1 MKNQLW
7 GTYLLSPLFLAALFV
22 QSNQV
27 SAQEIEQY
35 SIEKY
40 SAELNLESSELDQ
53 VTNVNQ
59 LRDVSPT
66 DWAYEALRSLVDR
79 YGCIVGYPDQ
89 TFRGAKPLSRYEF
102 AAGLNACLN
111 QIERLIASSEAV
123 LREDIETINRLL
135 QEFEA
140 ELASLNGRV
149 DNLEGR
155 VAFLEDHQ
163 FSTTTKLR
171 GETSFALSQV
181 FGREKADGSGD
192 LDSITVFNFRSR
204 LNFNTSFTGQ
214 DLLKVR
220 LDALNTVP
228 FGPGEEED
236 DPNVTGTNMTRT
248 AFDEGSDGSVRV
260 GKLYYTFA
268 IGSSNKSEHSEPD
281 RDSHGHNEHEHDETK
296 EKHGGDSEHFH
307 GAAEGKLSFI
317 IDAVGGEFNENFAN
331 YNEYFSEELTGAI
344 SRFGRFN
351 PIYYQGLEGAGAT
364 VNYNFNDAIAFSV
377 GYLAPR
383 ASEPL
388 EGAGLFN
395 GSYAAI
401 AQLGIEPTDN
411 LGFGLTYSR
420 GYYVP
425 DELAVSGETGSEN
438 ANAPFGEDIATTA
451 DHLGLQGRYQINDRV
466 NIAAWGG
473 VSFANAETD
482 GDNEGIAVNQGDNAT
497 IFNWA
502 VTLAFPDLLSE
513 GSLGGII
520 FGQPPKVSSNDGG
533 EEDEDS
539 PWHIEAQ
546 YRYQINDNIAI
557 NPGFFVVINPENNSD
572 NDTIYVGTIRTIF
585 KF

>member
-1 MKNQLW
+1 MLGVRKMKNHLW
-7 GTYLLSPLFLAALFV
+7 NACLISPLFLGTLLV
-22 QSNQV
+22 QNKV
-27 SAQEIEQY
+27 SAQEI
-35 SIEKY
+35 SSY
-40 SAELNLESSELDQ
+40 SAELNQ
-53 VTNVNQ
+53 ITNVDR
-59 LRDVSPT
+59 LRDVSPG

-79 YGCIVGYPDQ
+79 YGCIAGYPNQ
-89 TFRGAKPLSRYEF
+89 TYRGSQALSRYEF
-102 AAGLNACLN
+102 AAGLNFCLN

-123 LREDIETINRLL
+123 VREDLDTISRLT

-140 ELASLNGRV
+140 ELAAIGGRIDSLETRT
-149 DNLEGR
+149 
-155 VAFLEDHQ
+155 AFLEDNR
-163 FSTTTKLR
+163 FSTTTKLG
-171 GETSFALSQV
+171 GEASFALSQV
-181 FGREKADGSGD
+181 FGDEKADDSGD
-192 LDSITVFNFRSR
+192 IDSVTVFNFRSR
-204 LNFNTSFTGQ
+204 LSFNSSFTGK

-228 FGPGEEED
+228 FGSGEEED

-248 AFDEGSDGSVRV
+248 AFDEGSDGSVRI

-268 IGSSNKSEHSEPD
+268 IGESSESNHSGHGHDDHEH
-281 RDSHGHNEHEHDETK
+281 DSHGHDEAK
-296 EKHGGDSEHFH
+296 DEGHSEHLH
-307 GAAEGKLSFI
+307 GAAEGKLSFV

-351 PIYYQGLEGAGAT
+351 PIYYQGLEGTGAT
-364 VNYNFNDAIAFSV
+364 VNYNFSDAIALSV

-401 AQLGIEPTDN
+401 AQASIEPTDN

-420 GYYVP
+420 GYYAP
-425 DELAVSGETGSEN
+425 DELVVSGETGSEN
-438 ANAPFGEDIATTA
+438 ANAPFGEEIATSA
-451 DHLGLQGRYQINDRV
+451 DHFGLQGKYELSDRLSV
-466 NIAAWGG
+466 SAWGG
-473 VSFANAETD
+473 LTLAHALAD
-482 GDNEGIAVNQGDNAT
+482 GDNEGIAVTNGDDAT

-502 VTLAFPDLLSE
+502 VTLAFLDLFSE

-520 FGQPPKVSSNDGG
+520 IGQPPKVSSNDGG

-539 PWHIEAQ
+539 AWHIEAQ
-546 YRYQINDNIAI
+546 YRYQLNDHVAI

-585 KF
+585 EF

>member
-7 GTYLLSPLFLAALFV
+7 GTCLLSPLFLATLLV
-22 QSNQV
+22 QNEV
-27 SAQEIEQY
+27 SAQDIASY
-35 SIEKY
+35 NT
-40 SAELNLESSELDQ
+40 ELSQ

-79 YGCIVGYPDQ
+79 YGCIAGYPNQ
-89 TFRGAKPLSRYEF
+89 TYRGSQALTRYEF
-102 AAGLNACLN
+102 AAGLNSCLN

-123 LREDIETINRLL
+123 SQEDLATINRLS

-140 ELASLNGRV
+140 ELASIGGRI
-149 DNLEGR
+149 DSLETR
-155 VAFLEDHQ
+155 TAFLEDNQ
-163 FSTTTKLR
+163 FSTTTKLG
-171 GETSFALSQV
+171 GEISFALSQV
-181 FGREKADGSGD
+181 FGDEKADGSGD

-204 LNFNTSFTGQ
+204 LSFDSSFTGR

-228 FGPGEEED
+228 FGSGEEED
-236 DPNVTGTNMTRT
+236 DPNVTGTGMTRT
-248 AFDEGSDGSVRV
+248 AFDEGSDGSVRI

-268 IGSSNKSEHSEPD
+268 IGESGESDHSGHGH
-281 RDSHGHNEHEHDETK
+281 DSHGHDSHEHDEEK
-296 EKHGGDSEHFH
+296 EAHGGHSEHLH
-307 GAAEGKLSFI
+307 GAAEGKLSFV

-351 PIYYQGLEGAGAT
+351 PIYYQGLEGTGAT
-364 VNYNFNDAIAFSV
+364 ANYSFSDAIALSV

-401 AQLGIEPTDN
+401 AQVSIEPIDD

-420 GYYVP
+420 GYYAP
-425 DELAVSGETGSEN
+425 DELVVSGETGSET
-438 ANAPFGEDIATTA
+438 ANAPFGEEIATSA
-451 DHLGLQGRYQINDRV
+451 DHFGLQGKYELSDRLS
-466 NIAAWGG
+466 ISAWGG
-473 VSFANAETD
+473 LSFAHALAD
-482 GDNEGIAVNQGDNAT
+482 GDNEGIAVTDGDDAT

-502 VTLAFPDLLSE
+502 VTLAFPDLLAE

-533 EEDEDS
+533 VEDEDS
-539 PWHIEAQ
+539 AWHVEAQ
-546 YRYQINDNIAI
+546 YRYRLNDHVAI

-585 KF
+585 EF

>member
-7 GTYLLSPLFLAALFV
+7 STCLLSPLFLATLLL
-22 QSNQV
+22 QNEV
-27 SAQEIEQY
+27 SAQDIASY
-35 SIEKY
+35 ST
-40 SAELNLESSELDQ
+40 ELNQ

-59 LRDVSPT
+59 LRDVSPG

-79 YGCIVGYPDQ
+79 YGCIVGYPNQ
-89 TFRGAKPLSRYEF
+89 TYRGSQALSRYEF
-102 AAGLNACLN
+102 AAGLNSCLN
-111 QIERLIASSEAV
+111 QIERLIASSEAI
-123 LREDIETINRLL
+123 LKEDLDTINRLT

-140 ELASLNGRV
+140 ELATIGGRIDSLETRT
-149 DNLEGR
+149 
-155 VAFLEDHQ
+155 AFLEDHQ
-163 FSTTTKLR
+163 FSTTTKLG
-171 GETSFALSQV
+171 GEASFALSQV
-181 FGREKADGSGD
+181 FGDEKADGSGD
-192 LDSITVFNFRSR
+192 IDSVTVFNFRSR
-204 LNFNTSFTGQ
+204 LSFNTSFTGK

-220 LDALNTVP
+220 LNALNTVP
-228 FGPGEEED
+228 FGSGEEED

-248 AFDEGSDGSVRV
+248 AFDEGSDGSVRI

-268 IGSSNKSEHSEPD
+268 IGRSGESDHSEHEKD
-281 RDSHGHNEHEHDETK
+281 EHDEEK
-296 EKHGGDSEHFH
+296 ETHGGHSEHLH
-307 GAAEGKLSFI
+307 GAAEGKLSFV

-351 PIYYQGLEGAGAT
+351 PIYYQGLEGTGAT
-364 VNYNFNDAIAFSV
+364 VNYSFSDAIALSV

-401 AQLGIEPTDN
+401 AQVSIEPTDN

-420 GYYVP
+420 GYYAP
-425 DELAVSGETGSEN
+425 DELVVSGETGSET
-438 ANAPFGEDIATTA
+438 ANAPFGEEIATSA
-451 DHLGLQGRYQINDRV
+451 DHFGLQGKYQVSDRLS
-466 NIAAWGG
+466 ISAWGG
-473 VSFANAETD
+473 LTLAHALTD
-482 GDNEGIAVNQGDNAT
+482 GDNEGIAVNDGDDAT

-502 VTLAFPDLLSE
+502 VTLAFPDLFSE

-520 FGQPPKVSSNDGG
+520 IGQPPKVSSNDGG

-539 PWHIEAQ
+539 AWHIEAQ
-546 YRYQINDNIAI
+546 YRYQLNDHVAI

-572 NDTIYVGTIRTIF
+572 NNTIYVGTIRTIF
-585 KF
+585 EF

>member
-1 MKNQLW
+1 MRSQFW
-7 GTYLLSPLFLAALFV
+7 RTCLLSPLFLTTALRQNEVF
-22 QSNQV
+22 
-27 SAQEIEQY
+27 AQDINSY
-35 SIEKY
+35 STDF
-40 SAELNLESSELDQ
+40 NQ

-59 LRDVSPT
+59 LRDVFPG
-66 DWAYEALRSLVDR
+66 DWAYEALRSLVAR
-79 YGCIVGYPDQ
+79 YGCIVGFPNQ
-89 TFRGAKPLSRYEF
+89 TYRGSQALSRYEF
-102 AAGLNACLN
+102 AAGLNSCLN
-111 QIERLIASSEAV
+111 QIERLIASSEAIV
-123 LREDIETINRLL
+123 KEDLDTINRLT

-140 ELASLNGRV
+140 ELAAIGGRIDSLETRT
-149 DNLEGR
+149 
-155 VAFLEDHQ
+155 AFLEDNQ
-163 FSTTTKLR
+163 FSTTTKLG
-171 GETSFALSQV
+171 GETSLALSQV
-181 FGREKADGSGD
+181 FGDEKADGSGE
-192 LDSITVFNFRSR
+192 LDSVTVFNFRSR
-204 LNFNTSFTGQ
+204 LSLNTSLTGK

-228 FGPGEEED
+228 FGSGEEED

-248 AFDEGSDGSVRV
+248 AFDEGSDGSVRI

-268 IGSSNKSEHSEPD
+268 IGELGKLDKSDHSG
-281 RDSHGHNEHEHDETK
+281 HGHNSHRHDSDGHSEAKDT
-296 EKHGGDSEHFH
+296 HGGHSEHLH
-307 GAAEGKLSFI
+307 GAAEGKLSFV

-331 YNEYFSEELTGAI
+331 FNEYFSEELTGAI

-351 PIYYQGLEGAGAT
+351 PIYYQGLEGTGAT
-364 VNYNFNDAIAFSV
+364 VNYNFSDAVALSV

-401 AQLGIEPTDN
+401 AQVRIEPTDD

-420 GYYVP
+420 GYYAP
-425 DELAVSGETGSEN
+425 DELVVSGETGSET
-438 ANAPFGEDIATTA
+438 ANAPFGEEIATSA
-451 DHLGLQGRYQINDRV
+451 DHFGLQGRYQISDRLS
-466 NIAAWGG
+466 ISAWGG
-473 VSFANAETD
+473 LTLAHALAD
-482 GDNEGIAVNQGDNAT
+482 GDNEGILVNDGDDAT

-502 VTLAFPDLLSE
+502 VTLAFLDLFSE

-539 PWHIEAQ
+539 AWHIEVQ
-546 YRYQINDNIAI
+546 YRYQLNDHVAI

-585 KF
+585 EF

>member
-1 MKNQLW
+1 MRSQFW
-7 GTYLLSPLFLAALFV
+7 RTCLLSPLLLTTALGQKEVF
-22 QSNQV
+22 
-27 SAQEIEQY
+27 AQDIHSY
-35 SIEKY
+35 STDF
-40 SAELNLESSELDQ
+40 NQ

-59 LRDVSPT
+59 LRDVFPG
-66 DWAYEALRSLVDR
+66 DWAYEALRSLVAR
-79 YGCIVGYPDQ
+79 YGCIVGFPNQ
-89 TFRGAKPLSRYEF
+89 TYRGSQALSRYEF
-102 AAGLNACLN
+102 AAGLNSCLN
-111 QIERLIASSEAV
+111 QIERLIASSEAIV
-123 LREDIETINRLL
+123 KEDLDTINRLT

-140 ELASLNGRV
+140 ELAAIGGRIDSLETRT
-149 DNLEGR
+149 
-155 VAFLEDHQ
+155 AFLEDNQ
-163 FSTTTKLR
+163 FSTTTKLG
-171 GETSFALSQV
+171 GETSLALSQV
-181 FGREKADGSGD
+181 FGDEKADGSGE
-192 LDSITVFNFRSR
+192 LDSVTVFNFRSR
-204 LNFNTSFTGQ
+204 LSLNTSFTGK

-228 FGPGEEED
+228 FGSGEEED

-248 AFDEGSDGSVRV
+248 AFDEGSDGSVRI

-268 IGSSNKSEHSEPD
+268 IGELGKLDKSDHSG
-281 RDSHGHNEHEHDETK
+281 HGHNSHRHDSDGHSEAKDT
-296 EKHGGDSEHFH
+296 HGGHSEHLH
-307 GAAEGKLSFI
+307 GAAEGKLSFV

-331 YNEYFSEELTGAI
+331 FNEYFSEELTGAI

-351 PIYYQGLEGAGAT
+351 PIYYQGLEGTGAT
-364 VNYNFNDAIAFSV
+364 VNYNFSDAVALSV

-401 AQLGIEPTDN
+401 AQVRIEPTDD

-420 GYYVP
+420 GYYAP
-425 DELAVSGETGSEN
+425 DELVVSGETGSET
-438 ANAPFGEDIATTA
+438 ANAPFGEEIATSA
-451 DHLGLQGRYQINDRV
+451 DHFGLQGRYQISERLS
-466 NIAAWGG
+466 ISAWGG
-473 VSFANAETD
+473 LTLAHALAD
-482 GDNEGIAVNQGDNAT
+482 GDNEGILVNDGDDAT

-502 VTLAFPDLLSE
+502 VTLAFLDLFSE

-539 PWHIEAQ
+539 AWHIEVQ
-546 YRYQINDNIAI
+546 YRYQLNDHVAI

-585 KF
+585 EF

>member
-7 GTYLLSPLFLAALFV
+7 RSCWLSSLFLPTLLV
-22 QSNQV
+22 QNEV
-27 SAQEIEQY
+27 FAQDIDT
-35 SIEKY
+35 Y
-40 SAELNLESSELDQ
+40 SADLNQ
-53 VTNVNQ
+53 ITNVNQ

-79 YGCIVGYPDQ
+79 YGCIAGFPNQSY
-89 TFRGAKPLSRYEF
+89 RGSQPLSRYEF
-102 AAGLNACLN
+102 AAGLNSCLN

-123 LREDIETINRLL
+123 VKEDLDTINRLT

-140 ELASLNGRV
+140 ELAAIGGRIDSLETRT
-149 DNLEGR
+149 
-155 VAFLEDHQ
+155 AFLEDNQ
-163 FSTTTKLR
+163 FSTTTKLA

-181 FGREKADGSGD
+181 FGDEKADGSGD
-192 LDSITVFNFRSR
+192 LDSVTVFNFRSR
-204 LNFNTSFTGQ
+204 LNFNTSFTGK

-228 FGPGEEED
+228 FGPGEED

-248 AFDEGSDGSVRV
+248 AFDEGTDGSVRI

-268 IGSSNKSEHSEPD
+268 IGELGKSGKSDHSGHGHD
-281 RDSHGHNEHEHDETK
+281 DHGHDSHGHDAAK
-296 EKHGGDSEHFH
+296 DVDGGHSEHLH
-307 GAAEGKLSFI
+307 GAAEGKLSFV

-331 YNEYFSEELTGAI
+331 YNEFFSEELTGAV

-351 PIYYQGLEGAGAT
+351 PIYYQGLEGTGAT
-364 VNYNFNDAIAFSV
+364 VNYDFSDAVALSV

-395 GSYAAI
+395 GSFAAI
-401 AQLGIEPTDN
+401 AQVSIEPTDN

-420 GYYVP
+420 GYYAP
-425 DELAVSGETGSEN
+425 DELVVSGETGSET
-438 ANAPFGEDIATTA
+438 ANAPFGEEIATSA
-451 DHLGLQGRYQINDRV
+451 DHFGLQGKYQVSDRLS
-466 NIAAWGG
+466 ISAWGG
-473 VSFANAETD
+473 LSLAHAQVD
-482 GDNEGIAVNQGDNAT
+482 GDNEGIAVNEGDDAT

-502 VTLAFPDLLSE
+502 VTLAFPDLFAE

-533 EEDEDS
+533 EEDENS
-539 PWHIEAQ
+539 AWHIEAQ
-546 YRYQINDNIAI
+546 YRYQINDYVAI
-557 NPGFFVVINPENNSD
+557 NPGFFVIINPENNSD
-572 NDTIYVGTIRTIF
+572 NDTLYVGTVRTIF
-585 KF
+585 EF

>member
-7 GTYLLSPLFLAALFV
+7 RTCLLSPLFLATALG
-22 QSNQV
+22 QNEV
-27 SAQEIEQY
+27 SAQDINSY
-35 SIEKY
+35 STDF
-40 SAELNLESSELDQ
+40 NQ

-59 LRDVSPT
+59 LRDVSPG

-79 YGCIVGYPDQ
+79 YGCIAGFPNQ
-89 TFRGAKPLSRYEF
+89 TYRGSQALSRYEF
-102 AAGLNACLN
+102 AAGLNSCLN

-123 LREDIETINRLL
+123 VREDLDTINRLT

-140 ELASLNGRV
+140 ELAAIGGRIDSLETRT
-149 DNLEGR
+149 
-155 VAFLEDHQ
+155 AFLEDNQ
-163 FSTTTKLR
+163 FSTTTKLG
-171 GETSFALSQV
+171 GETSLALSQV
-181 FGREKADGSGD
+181 FGDEKADGSGE
-192 LDSITVFNFRSR
+192 LDSVTVFNFRSR
-204 LNFNTSFTGQ
+204 LSLNTSLTGK

-228 FGPGEEED
+228 FGSGEEED

-248 AFDEGSDGSVRV
+248 AFDEGSDGSVRI

-268 IGSSNKSEHSEPD
+268 IGELGKLDKSDHSG
-281 RDSHGHNEHEHDETK
+281 HGHNSHRHDSDGHSEAKDT
-296 EKHGGDSEHFH
+296 HGGHSEHLH
-307 GAAEGKLSFI
+307 GAAEGKLSFV

-331 YNEYFSEELTGAI
+331 FNEYFSEELTGAI

-351 PIYYQGLEGAGAT
+351 PIYYQGLEGTGAT
-364 VNYNFNDAIAFSV
+364 VNYNFSDAVALSV

-401 AQLGIEPTDN
+401 AQVRIEPTDD

-420 GYYVP
+420 GYYAP
-425 DELAVSGETGSEN
+425 DELVVSGETGSET
-438 ANAPFGEDIATTA
+438 ANAPFGEEIATSA
-451 DHLGLQGRYQINDRV
+451 DHFGLQGRYQISERLS
-466 NIAAWGG
+466 ISAWGG
-473 VSFANAETD
+473 LSLAHALAD
-482 GDNEGIAVNQGDNAT
+482 GDNEGIAVKDGDDAT

-502 VTLAFPDLLSE
+502 VTLAFPDLFAE

-539 PWHIEAQ
+539 AWHIEAQ
-546 YRYQINDNIAI
+546 YRYQLNDHVAI

-572 NDTIYVGTIRTIF
+572 NDTIYVGTVRTIF
-585 KF
+585 EF

>member
-7 GTYLLSPLFLAALFV
+7 GTCLLSPLFLAALFV
-22 QSNQV
+22 QSSEV

-35 SIEKY
+35 G
-40 SAELNLESSELDQ
+40 AELNQ
-53 VTNVNQ
+53 ITNVNQ
-59 LRDVSPT
+59 LRDVSA
-66 DWAYEALRSLVDR
+66 DWAYEALRSLVNR
-79 YGCIVGYPDQ
+79 YGCIVGYPDRS
-89 TFRGAKPLSRYEF
+89 FRGGKALSRYEF

-140 ELASLNGRV
+140 ELAALDGRV

-163 FSTTTKLR
+163 FSTTTKLG

-181 FGREKADGSGD
+181 FGNEKADGSGD

-268 IGSSNKSEHSEPD
+268 LGSSNKSEHSDHD
-281 RDSHGHNEHEHDETK
+281 RDAHGHDEHEHDESK

-411 LGFGLTYSR
+411 LGLGLTYSR
-420 GYYVP
+420 GYYAP

>member
-7 GTYLLSPLFLAALFV
+7 STYLLSPLFLATLLL
-22 QSNQV
+22 QNEV
-27 SAQEIEQY
+27 SAQDIASY
-35 SIEKY
+35 ST
-40 SAELNLESSELDQ
+40 ELNQ

-59 LRDVSPT
+59 LRDVSPG

-79 YGCIVGYPDQ
+79 YGCIVGYPNQ
-89 TFRGAKPLSRYEF
+89 TYRGSQALSRYEF
-102 AAGLNACLN
+102 AAGLNSCLN
-111 QIERLIASSEAV
+111 QIERLIASSEAI
-123 LREDIETINRLL
+123 LKEDLDTINRLT

-140 ELASLNGRV
+140 ELATIGGRIDSLETRT
-149 DNLEGR
+149 
-155 VAFLEDHQ
+155 AFLEDHQ
-163 FSTTTKLR
+163 FSTTTKLG
-171 GETSFALSQV
+171 GEASFALSQV
-181 FGREKADGSGD
+181 FGDEKADGSGD
-192 LDSITVFNFRSR
+192 IDSVTVFNFRSR
-204 LNFNTSFTGQ
+204 LSFNTSFTGK

-220 LDALNTVP
+220 LNALNTVP
-228 FGPGEEED
+228 FGSGEEED

-248 AFDEGSDGSVRV
+248 AFDEGSDGSVRI

-268 IGSSNKSEHSEPD
+268 IGRSGESDHSEHEKD
-281 RDSHGHNEHEHDETK
+281 EHDEEK
-296 EKHGGDSEHFH
+296 ETHGGHSEHLH
-307 GAAEGKLSFI
+307 GAAEGKLSFV

-351 PIYYQGLEGAGAT
+351 PIYYQGLEGTGAT
-364 VNYNFNDAIAFSV
+364 VNYSFSDAIALSV

-401 AQLGIEPTDN
+401 AQVSIEPTDN

-420 GYYVP
+420 GYYAP
-425 DELAVSGETGSEN
+425 DELVVSGETGSET
-438 ANAPFGEDIATTA
+438 ANAPFGEEIATSA
-451 DHLGLQGRYQINDRV
+451 DHFGLQGKYQVSDRLS
-466 NIAAWGG
+466 ISAWGG
-473 VSFANAETD
+473 LTLAHALTD
-482 GDNEGIAVNQGDNAT
+482 GDNEGIAVNDGDDAT

-502 VTLAFPDLLSE
+502 VTLAFPDLFSE

-520 FGQPPKVSSNDGG
+520 IGQPPKVSSNDGG

-539 PWHIEAQ
+539 AWHIEAQ
-546 YRYQINDNIAI
+546 YRYQLNDHVAI

-572 NDTIYVGTIRTIF
+572 NNTIYVGTIRTIF
-585 KF
+585 EF